1 MSKDNYS
8 CYLANTS
15 MEALSDNS
23 FAYDIGASISEMR
36 AILTTYDIDRNDI
49 TIQPVRNPLS
59 SYYYVID
66 NAYRKKVKDWFWKDN
81 SNVDISNN
89 SQSVTKTKNVERIID
104 HSVDDGVS
112 YDTALELFYTD
123 DRYNYYFSNIIS
135 QYIIVEFDDGT
146 KNNVK
151 DALTAGEIT
160 ISDLDK
166 FEIQYSKTEK
176 SVQPGA
182 NPFFNAEV
190 LEVTEKGI
198 LVKPDDDAKET
209 KSADKIYV
217 SLDVISE
224 IPVPT
229 INTGDRVRVI
239 YNGEIAET
247 YPAQINNVFVIY
259 LLGENN
265 MVLSPTP
272 LQ

>member
-1 MSKDNYS
+1 MDMQEKIEQVWSKITGEKQETFEKFRKLLLEYNEKY
-8 CYLANTS
+8 N
-15 MEALSDNS
+15 
-23 FAYDIGASISEMR
+23 
-36 AILTTYDIDRNDI
+36 LT
-49 TIQPVRNPLS
+49 
-59 SYYYVID
+59 
-66 NAYRKKVKDWFWKDN
+66 
-81 SNVDISNN
+81 
-89 SQSVTKTKNVERIID
+89 
-104 HSVDDGVS
+104 GV
-112 YDTALELFYTD
+112 A
-123 DRYNYYFSNIIS
+123 NIIS

-176 SVQPGA
+176 SVQPGT
-182 NPFFNAEV
+182 NPYFNAEV
-190 LEVTEKGI
+190 LEVTEKNI
-198 LVKPDDDAKET
+198 LVKPDNDSKET

-259 LLGENN
+259 LLGEND

>member
-1 MSKDNYS
+1 M
-8 CYLANTS
+8 
-15 MEALSDNS
+15 
-23 FAYDIGASISEMR
+23 
-36 AILTTYDIDRNDI
+36 
-49 TIQPVRNPLS
+49 
-59 SYYYVID
+59 
-66 NAYRKKVKDWFWKDN
+66 
-81 SNVDISNN
+81 
-89 SQSVTKTKNVERIID
+89 
-104 HSVDDGVS
+104 
-112 YDTALELFYTD
+112 
-123 DRYNYYFSNIIS
+123 
-135 QYIIVEFDDGT
+135 
-146 KNNVK
+146 
-151 DALTAGEIT
+151 
-160 ISDLDK
+160 DK

-182 NPFFNAEV
+182 NPYFNAEV
-190 LEVTEKGI
+190 LEVTEKNI
-198 LVKPDDDAKET
+198 LVKPDDSKET

-259 LLGENN
+259 LLGEND